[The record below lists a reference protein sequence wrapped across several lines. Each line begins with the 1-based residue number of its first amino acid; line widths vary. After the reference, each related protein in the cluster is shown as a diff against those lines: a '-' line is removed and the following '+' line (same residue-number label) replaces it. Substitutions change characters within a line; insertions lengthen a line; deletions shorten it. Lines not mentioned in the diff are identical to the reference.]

1 VTGPQPWLD
10 KEHPMRPFTLV
21 SYMDTNDRSRPGLAL
36 GDTMVAWSDLATA
49 HGLPLAEAT
58 MPELI
63 AAWPMLEPRLAAVED
78 GSLAT
83 PRDLAQVR
91 PAPPVVGG
99 GLFCSGP
106 NYRCHLNEM
115 TAGQR
120 SDIDKKVAAP
130 FFFSKPAAHSIIGP
144 GAPIVLPA
152 GSHKLDWEAELA
164 VVIGRPARDVPV
176 ERAMDHVFG
185 YSILNDLSARD
196 LFRREEWPG
205 WLDWLSCKGF
215 EGSAPLGPAI
225 VPAHQVADPY
235 ALTVRLWVN
244 DVLQQEASTDQMIFS
259 IAEQIAYL
267 SRRVTLRPGD
277 LIATGTPAG
286 VGMPRNV
293 FLQPGDA
300 VRVEIE
306 GLGIGPLVNPV
317 VAHPLHSPRS
327 LQP

>member
-1 VTGPQPWLD
+1 
-10 KEHPMRPFTLV
+10 MRPFTLV
-21 SYMDTNDRSRPGLAL
+21 SYLDANDRSRPGLAL

-130 FFFSKPAAHSIIGP
+130 FFFSKPAVHSIIGP

-196 LFRREEWPG
+196 VQLDEMRSGFGPQKAKHFASAMSAVVVSADEVLPHPVHVGQRVQREHPLPVGLFE
-205 WLDWLSCKGF
+205 
-215 EGSAPLGPAI
+215 
-225 VPAHQVADPY
+225 
-235 ALTVRLWVN
+235 
-244 DVLQQEASTDQMIFS
+244 
-259 IAEQIAYL
+259 
-267 SRRVTLRPGD
+267 
-277 LIATGTPAG
+277 
-286 VGMPRNV
+286 
-293 FLQPGDA
+293 GDA
-300 VRVEIE
+300 VQHQARVPVLEQQAHVDAGLAAAGGGGQQVGADPGGRDAGAVE
-306 GLGIGPLVNPV
+306 RVAQHQAQQFAAAGVFLRHGALGIERGSGN
-317 VAHPLHSPRS
+317 
-327 LQP
+327 